1 MTVSDRFNPRAS
13 RREVLTASLTL
24 AAAQLFPGRA
34 VAEARRGGI
43 LTIATQAEPRTL
55 VPLLDTNTL
64 TRNISTKVT
73 EGLLTFDAQFNPKPL
88 LATEWTVSPDG
99 LDYAFKLR
107 PNVKWHDGASFT
119 SEDVKFSLLA
129 LKKVGPRGRISFA
142 NIADIETPDPLT
154 VLVKLAKPTPYFL
167 KALTAAESPIVPK
180 HAYASDDLAASPN
193 NNAPIGT
200 GPFIFEEWKRGA
212 YVRLK
217 RNPSYWRADR
227 PYLDGIVVK
236 FIGDA
241 AAASA
246 ALETGEIDIDANVAF
261 SDLERLG
268 GIKTLQI
275 SSRRDGY
282 LNNASV
288 LEFNLEHT
296 ELAKTPVRH
305 AIAHAIDRN
314 FIRDSIYYGHADQI
328 RSPIPEI
335 FQAYHDPAGFN
346 YPTDIARANRL
357 LDEAGVTRGRDGT
370 RFSVRLTFIPGP
382 AFKTTAD
389 YLRSALSQ
397 IGIKVTVLEGDLAT
411 FIRRV
416 YYEHQ
421 FDLNIN
427 GLGLLFDPTV
437 GVQRIY
443 WSDGIKNPLPYVN
456 AAHYNNPAV
465 DDLFRQASTEADES
479 KRAQQF
485 RAFQTIASEDLP
497 ALPLVSLRTVIV
509 SSNRVKDIY
518 NSVDLTA
525 GDFSDTWLDR

>member
-1 MTVSDRFNPRAS
+1 MTFSDRFN
-13 RREVLTASLTL
+13 RREVLIASLAL
-24 AAAQLFPGRA
+24 AAAQLLPGRA
-34 VAEARRGGI
+34 LAEAKRGGI
-43 LTIATQAEPRTL
+43 LTIATQGEPRTL

-73 EGLLTFDAQFNPKPL
+73 EGLLTFDTQFNPKPL
-88 LATEWTVSPDG
+88 LAAEWQVSPDG
-99 LDYAFKLR
+99 LEYAFRLR
-107 PNVKWHDGASFT
+107 PNVKWHDGTSFA

-154 VLVKLAKPTPYFL
+154 AVVKLAKPTPYFL

-180 HAYASDDLAASPN
+180 HAYASNDLAASPN
-193 NNAPIGT
+193 NNSPIGT

-236 FIGDA
+236 FIGDP
-241 AAASA
+241 AAAST
-246 ALETGEIDIDANVAF
+246 ALETGETDVSTNVSF
-261 SDLERLG
+261 SDLERLS

-275 SSRRDGY
+275 SSQRDGY

-288 LEFNLEHT
+288 LEFNLEHP

-314 FIRDSIYYGHADQI
+314 FIRDSIYYGQADQI

-335 FQAYHDPAGFN
+335 FPAYHDSSLFDF
-346 YPTDIARANRL
+346 PTDVAKANRL
-357 LDEAGVTRGRDGT
+357 LDEAGVIRGRDGT

-389 YLRSALSQ
+389 YLRSALGQ
-397 IGIKVTVLEGDLAT
+397 IGIRVTVLEGDLAT
-411 FIRRV
+411 FIKRV

-421 FDLNIN
+421 FDLNVN

-443 WSDGIKNPLPYVN
+443 WSDGINNPLPYVN

-465 DDLFRQASTEADES
+465 DDLFRQASTEADEGR
-479 KRAQQF
+479 RAHQF
-485 RAFQTIASEDLP
+485 RAFQKIASEDLP

-509 SSNRVKDIY
+509 SNSRVRDIY

-525 GDFSDTWLDR
+525 GDFSNTWLDR